1 MGVGDNLDK
10 TITGSI
16 APWGD
21 YVHRAGS
28 DRVYVHFT
36 ESRRC
41 GRSTAPTMG
50 DDGPGDDGGGLGGT
64 HSSSHDDLCDLRG
77 VGGRPR
83 RVLVRSDRKASCEK
97 NK

>member
-1 MGVGDNLDK
+1 
-10 TITGSI
+10 
-16 APWGD
+16 
-21 YVHRAGS
+21 
-28 DRVYVHFT
+28 
-36 ESRRC
+36 
-41 GRSTAPTMG
+41 MG

-97 NK
+97 NTIAAIFERQLAGNGVMSTRVCASKRLRRYYAGVDDFLLDSQLFAGAC